1 MDIVTGCTLDCSDT
15 CSLLIT
21 LHADGSIRIKGN
33 PQHPFTAGFTCGKI
47 RRHPQRLRSVH
58 RITTPLLRKGQ
69 DWESVE
75 WREALQLCAQ
85 KIQEYRSEPET
96 ILHIRGDGDKGV
108 LSQASKLFFASLG
121 ASHVAGS
128 LCDMAGIAAC
138 IADFGSL
145 DTNDPLDLANASA
158 VVNWG
163 KDLGRSSN
171 HVAAIV
177 GKVRKSGG
185 KVLTVSPGGDG
196 NRMFSDTMIRIRP
209 GTDRFLAAAV
219 IHLLIQRGKIDSDV
233 LERTQDWPEFRELI
247 TSRSVPELAGAS
259 DVSKNEV
266 EELFEYYSLKE
277 PVASLLGWGLQR
289 YKHGGE
295 NVRFIN
301 ALALLSGNIGR
312 CGGGSYFN
320 ISSTRNFHLSWA
332 QGSTERKRRTLLLPR
347 IGKDILEAE
356 KPPVKMIW
364 VNGFNVVNQAPDSGA
379 IVRAF
384 EGTEFKVVV
393 DAFMTDTALRAD
405 LVLPCELMLE
415 KEDIVGSFL
424 HNYVNYVRPVL
435 PPPKGARSDFWI
447 LSELGQ
453 RLHPP
458 ILLPKAEDCL
468 RASLDSPY
476 LESSLEDLRQLGF
489 VRANRP
495 EIAYAN
501 LHFDHPNGKYH
512 LPTELHEEIPPP
524 DQFPLRLLTLV
535 RRNFVHSQI
544 LPEEHESVPIVWIS
558 PESPALEGLD
568 MGQEIYVVSPLGR
581 LKVRVEHSQ
590 GLHPEV
596 VIYRRGDWMKFGGG
610 ANQLVAAE
618 LTDMGNCAAYY
629 SQCVRLEN

>member
-15 CSLLIT
+15 CSLLVT
-21 LHADGSIRIKGN
+21 LRADGSIRIKGN
-33 PQHPFTAGFTCGKI
+33 PKHPFTAGFTCGKI
-47 RRHPQRLRSVH
+47 RRLPYRLESAH

-69 DWESVE
+69 DWQSIG
-75 WREALQLCAQ
+75 WQEALQLCSQ

-108 LSQASKLFFASLG
+108 LSQASNLFFASLG
-121 ASHVAGS
+121 ASQVAGS

-145 DTNDPLDLANASA
+145 DTNDFLDLANASA

-177 GKVRKSGG
+177 RKVSKSGG

-196 NRMFSDTMIRIRP
+196 NRMFSDKMIRIRP

-219 IHLLIQRGKIDSDV
+219 IHLLLQRGKIDDDA
-233 LERTQDWPEFRELI
+233 LERTQDWPQFRELI
-247 TSRSVPELAGAS
+247 ISRSVSELAGAS

-266 EELFEYYSLKE
+266 EELFAYYSPKE
-277 PVASLLGWGLQR
+277 PVASLMGWGLQR

-312 CGGGSYFN
+312 SGGGSYFN
-320 ISSTRNFHLSWA
+320 ISSTRNFNLSWA
-332 QGSTERKRRTLLLPR
+332 KDSTETKRRTLLLPR
-347 IGKDILEAE
+347 IGRDILETE
-356 KPPVKMIW
+356 KPPIKMIW
-364 VNGFNVVNQAPDSGA
+364 VNGINVVNQAPDSGA
-379 IVRAF
+379 IARAF

-447 LSELGQ
+447 LSELGK
-453 RLHPP
+453 RLDPP

-468 RASLDSPY
+468 RASLESSY
-476 LESSLEDLRQLGF
+476 LETSLEDLRQLGF

-495 EIAYAN
+495 EIAYTN
-501 LHFDHPNGKYH
+501 LHFDHPDGKYH
-512 LPTELHEEIPPP
+512 LPTELHEEISPP

-535 RRNFVHSQI
+535 RKNFVHSQI
-544 LPEEHESVPIVWIS
+544 LPEEHDPIPRVWIS
-558 PESPALEGLD
+558 PESPVLAGLD
-568 MGQEIYVVSPLGR
+568 LGQDIYIVSQLGR
-581 LKVRVEHSQ
+581 LKVRVEYSQ

-596 VIYRRGDWMKFGGG
+596 VIYRRGDWMQFGGG
-610 ANQLVAAE
+610 ANKLVAAS

>member
-21 LHADGSIRIKGN
+21 PRADGSIRIKGN
-33 PQHPFTAGFTCGKI
+33 PKHPFTAGFTCAKI
-47 RRHPQRLRSVH
+47 RRHPQRLSSAH
-58 RITTPLLRKGQ
+58 RITTPLLRKDQ
-69 DWESVE
+69 DWKSIE
-75 WREALQLCAQ
+75 WPEALQLCAQ

-108 LSQASKLFFASLG
+108 LSQASNLFFASLG
-121 ASHVAGS
+121 SSQVAGS

-145 DTNDPLDLANASA
+145 DTNDPLDIANASA

-185 KVLTVSPGGDG
+185 KVLTISPGGDG
-196 NRMFSDTMIRIRP
+196 NRMFSDKVVRIRP

-219 IHLLIQRGKIDSDV
+219 IHLLIQRGQIDDDV
-233 LERTQDWPEFRELI
+233 LERTRDWPQFRELI
-247 TSRSVPELAGAS
+247 TGRSVSELAGAS
-259 DVSKNEV
+259 DVSQNEV
-266 EELFEYYSLKE
+266 EELFAYYSLQE

-312 CGGGSYFN
+312 RGGGSYFN
-320 ISSTRNFHLSWA
+320 ISSTRNFHLSWTKN
-332 QGSTERKRRTLLLPR
+332 SPEKKRRTLLLPT
-347 IGKDILEAE
+347 IGKDILETE
-356 KPPVKMIW
+356 KPPIKMIW

-379 IVRAF
+379 IGRAF
-384 EGTEFKVVV
+384 EDTEFKVVV

-435 PPPKGARSDFWI
+435 PPPKGARSDLWI
-447 LSELGQ
+447 LSELGK
-453 RLHPP
+453 RLDPP
-458 ILLPKAEDCL
+458 ILLPKAENCL
-468 RASLDSPY
+468 KASLDSPY
-476 LESSLEDLRQLGF
+476 LDISLEDLRQLGF

-495 EIAYAN
+495 EIAYSN
-501 LHFDHPNGKYH
+501 LRFDHPDGKYH
-512 LPTELHEEIPPP
+512 LPTDLHQEIPPP

-535 RRNFVHSQI
+535 RRNFVHSQM
-544 LPEEHESVPIVWIS
+544 LPEEHDPLPRVWIS
-558 PESPALEGLD
+558 SESPALEGLD
-568 MGQEIYVVSPLGR
+568 LDREIYMVSPLGR
-581 LKVRVEHSQ
+581 LKVRVERSQ
-590 GLHPEV
+590 DLHPEA

>member
-1 MDIVTGCTLDCSDT
+1 
-15 CSLLIT
+15 
-21 LHADGSIRIKGN
+21 
-33 PQHPFTAGFTCGKI
+33 
-47 RRHPQRLRSVH
+47 
-58 RITTPLLRKGQ
+58 
-69 DWESVE
+69 
-75 WREALQLCAQ
+75 
-85 KIQEYRSEPET
+85 
-96 ILHIRGDGDKGV
+96 
-108 LSQASKLFFASLG
+108 
-121 ASHVAGS
+121 
-128 LCDMAGIAAC
+128 MAGIAAC

-145 DTNDPLDLANASA
+145 DTNDPLDIVNASA

-177 GKVRKSGG
+177 AKVRKSGG
-185 KVLTVSPGGDG
+185 KVLTISPGGDG
-196 NRMFSDTMIRIRP
+196 NGMFSDKVIRIRP

-219 IHLLIQRGKIDSDV
+219 IHLLIQRGQIDDNV
-233 LERTQDWPEFRELI
+233 LERTRDWPQFRELI
-247 TSRSVPELAGAS
+247 TARSVSELAGAS
-259 DVSKNEV
+259 DVSQNEV
-266 EELFEYYSLKE
+266 EELFAYYSLQE

-312 CGGGSYFN
+312 RGGGSYFN
-320 ISSTRNFHLSWA
+320 ISSTRNFHLSWTK
-332 QGSTERKRRTLLLPR
+332 GSPEKKRRTLLLPT
-347 IGKDILEAE
+347 IGKDILETE
-356 KPPVKMIW
+356 KPPIKMIW

-379 IVRAF
+379 IGRAF
-384 EGTEFKVVV
+384 EDTEFKVVV

-435 PPPKGARSDFWI
+435 PPPTGARSDLWI
-447 LSELGQ
+447 LSELGK
-453 RLHPP
+453 RLDPP

-468 RASLDSPY
+468 NASLESPY
-476 LESSLEDLRQLGF
+476 LETSLEDLRRLGF

-501 LHFDHPNGKYH
+501 LRFDNPDGKYH
-512 LPTELHEEIPPP
+512 LPTVLHQEIPPP
-524 DQFPLRLLTLV
+524 NQFPLRLLTLV

-544 LPEEHESVPIVWIS
+544 LPEEHDPLPRVWIS
-558 PESPALEGLD
+558 SESPALEGLD
-568 MGQEIYVVSPLGR
+568 LDRDLYMVSPLGR

-590 GLHPEV
+590 DLHPEA

-618 LTDMGNCAAYY
+618 LTDMGDGAAYY

>member
-1 MDIVTGCTLDCSDT
+1 MEIVTACTLDCSDT

-21 LHADGSIRIKGN
+21 LRADGSIRIKGN
-33 PQHPFTAGFTCGKI
+33 PKHPFTAGFTCAKI
-47 RRHPQRLRSVH
+47 RRHPQRLSSAH

-69 DWESVE
+69 EWESIE
-75 WREALQLCAQ
+75 WPEALELCAQ
-85 KIQEYRSEPET
+85 KIHQYRSEPES

-108 LSQASKLFFASLG
+108 LSQASNLFFASL
-121 ASHVAGS
+121 ASSHAAGS
-128 LCDMAGIAAC
+128 LCDMAGIAAS

-145 DTNDPLDLANASA
+145 ETNDPLDLANASA

-163 KDLGRSSN
+163 KDLGRSSI
-171 HVAAIV
+171 HMAAIV

-185 KVLTVSPGGDG
+185 KVLTISPGGDG
-196 NRMFSDTMIRIRP
+196 NRMFSDKVIRIRP

-219 IHLLIQRGKIDSDV
+219 IHLLIQRGQIDDDV
-233 LERTQDWPEFRELI
+233 LERTRDWPQFRELI
-247 TSRSVPELAGAS
+247 TGRSVSELAGAS
-259 DVSKNEV
+259 DVSQNEV
-266 EELFEYYSLKE
+266 EELFAYYSLKE

-301 ALALLSGNIGR
+301 ALALLSGNIGL

-332 QGSTERKRRTLLLPR
+332 KGSTERKRRTLLLPT

-356 KPPVKMIW
+356 KPPIKMIW
-364 VNGFNVVNQAPDSGA
+364 VNGFNVVNQAPDSVA

-384 EGTEFKVVV
+384 ADTEFKVVV

-405 LVLPCELMLE
+405 LILPCELMLE

-447 LSELGQ
+447 LSELGK
-453 RLHPP
+453 RLDPP
-458 ILLPKAEDCL
+458 ILLPRAEDCL
-468 RASLDSPY
+468 RASLESPY
-476 LESSLEDLRQLGF
+476 LKTSLEDLRQLGF

-501 LHFDHPNGKYH
+501 LRFDHPDGKYH
-512 LPTELHEEIPPP
+512 LPTELHQEIPPP
-524 DQFPLRLLTLV
+524 YQFPLRLLTLV

-544 LPEEHESVPIVWIS
+544 LPEEHDPLPRVWVS
-558 PESPALEGLD
+558 SEGPALEGLD
-568 MGQEIYVVSPLGR
+568 LDREIYMVSPLGR
-581 LKVRVEHSQ
+581 LKVRVEHSED
-590 GLHPEV
+590 LHPEA

>member
-1 MDIVTGCTLDCSDT
+1 M
-15 CSLLIT
+15 
-21 LHADGSIRIKGN
+21 
-33 PQHPFTAGFTCGKI
+33 
-47 RRHPQRLRSVH
+47 
-58 RITTPLLRKGQ
+58 
-69 DWESVE
+69 
-75 WREALQLCAQ
+75 
-85 KIQEYRSEPET
+85 
-96 ILHIRGDGDKGV
+96 HIRGDGDKGV
-108 LSQASKLFFASLG
+108 LSQASNLFFASLG
-121 ASHVAGS
+121 ASQVAGS
-128 LCDMAGIAAC
+128 LCDMAGIAAS

-145 DTNDPLDLANASA
+145 DTNDLLDLANASA

-171 HVAAIV
+171 HVAAII

-196 NRMFSDTMIRIRP
+196 NRMFSDKMIRIRP

-219 IHLLIQRGKIDSDV
+219 IHLLIQRGKIDDDV
-233 LERTQDWPEFRELI
+233 LERTQGWPQFRELI
-247 TSRSVPELAGAS
+247 TSRSVSEFAGAS

-312 CGGGSYFN
+312 HGGGSYFN
-320 ISSTRNFHLSWA
+320 ISSTRNFNLSWA

-347 IGKDILEAE
+347 VGKDILETE
-356 KPPVKMIW
+356 KPPIKMIW

-379 IVRAF
+379 IARAF

-435 PPPKGARSDFWI
+435 PSPKGARSDFWI
-447 LSELGQ
+447 LTELGQ
-453 RLHPP
+453 RLDPP

-468 RASLDSPY
+468 RASLESPY
-476 LESSLEDLRQLGF
+476 LETSLEDLRQLGF

-501 LHFDHPNGKYH
+501 LDFDHPDGKYH

-524 DQFPLRLLTLV
+524 EQYPLRLLTLV

-544 LPEEHESVPIVWIS
+544 LPEEHEPIPIVWIS

-568 MGQEIYVVSPLGR
+568 LNQDIYVVSPLGR

-590 GLHPEV
+590 GLHPEA
-596 VIYRRGDWMKFGGG
+596 VIYRRGDWMQFGGG
-610 ANQLVAAE
+610 ANQLVAAS

>member
-1 MDIVTGCTLDCSDT
+1 
-15 CSLLIT
+15 
-21 LHADGSIRIKGN
+21 
-33 PQHPFTAGFTCGKI
+33 
-47 RRHPQRLRSVH
+47 
-58 RITTPLLRKGQ
+58 
-69 DWESVE
+69 
-75 WREALQLCAQ
+75 
-85 KIQEYRSEPET
+85 
-96 ILHIRGDGDKGV
+96 LHIQGDGDKGV
-108 LSQASKLFFASLG
+108 LSQASNLFFANIG
-121 ASHVAGS
+121 ASRVAGS
-128 LCDMAGIAAC
+128 LCDMAGIAAS

-145 DTNDPLDLANASA
+145 DTNDLLDLANASA

-185 KVLTVSPGGDG
+185 KVLK
-196 NRMFSDTMIRIRP
+196 MIRIRP
-209 GTDRFLAAAV
+209 GTDRFLAAGV
-219 IHLLIQRGKIDSDV
+219 VHLLIQRGKIDDDV
-233 LERTQDWPEFRELI
+233 LERTQGWPQFRELI
-247 TSRSVPELAGAS
+247 TSRSVSELAGVS

-277 PVASLLGWGLQR
+277 PVASLMGWGLQR

-320 ISSTRNFHLSWA
+320 ISSTRNFNLSWA

-347 IGKDILEAE
+347 VGKDILETE
-356 KPPVKMIW
+356 KPPIKMIW

-379 IVRAF
+379 IARAF

-393 DAFMTDTALRAD
+393 DAFMTDTAQRAD

-447 LSELGQ
+447 LTELGQ
-453 RLHPP
+453 RLDPP

-468 RASLDSPY
+468 RASLESPY
-476 LESSLEDLRQLGF
+476 LETSLEDLRQLGF

-501 LHFDHPNGKYH
+501 LDFDHPDGKYH

-524 DQFPLRLLTLV
+524 EQYQLRLLTLV

-544 LPEEHESVPIVWIS
+544 LPEEHEPIPIVWIS

-568 MGQEIYVVSPLGR
+568 LGQDIYVVSPLGR
-581 LKVRVEHSQ
+581 LKVRVEYSQ
-590 GLHPEV
+590 GLHPEA
-596 VIYRRGDWMKFGGG
+596 VIYRRGDWMQFGGG
-610 ANQLVAAE
+610 ANQLVAAS